1 MHTELLDILRCPY
14 CGARLELVTSTFHE
28 TDADTIRNGV
38 LACECCTFPLVDG
51 IPVLHLQDSAKAALA
66 QLDAA
71 QPRLALRAMVGT
83 DDPAQ
88 AARFDAA
95 ARSPDSTFK
104 DIVEA
109 LGPGFEGG
117 YFLYRFSDPTYV
129 VADAVVRAVASVA
142 LADGG
147 RAIDVCGGSGH
158 LTRTLVPRSSP
169 APVLADLFFPKIW
182 LARRFTAPGAV
193 PVCCDGNAPLPFTRG
208 AFRYAMC
215 SDAFMFIWMKR
226 QFIGEMQRLVDGARP
241 GTVLVNHTHNQ
252 LVWSPSH
259 GQALTPR
266 AYRALFETRGARLF
280 GESRLFADVVHGT
293 SLDLTRAEGDEALA
307 AEAAITMVVSDEP
320 GVFARHPLAPAA
332 PSGGEWRINPLYAI
346 ETRGD
351 RLHGR
356 LTFPSEDYEYE
367 YGACREYLPETIDLA
382 AGDVRALQETGTIPP
397 GLADLVRR
405 RVVVELPRRY
415 C

>member
-1 MHTELLDILRCPY
+1 MHTELLEILRCPY

-28 TDADTIRNGV
+28 RAGDTIRNGI

-51 IPVLHLQDSAKAALA
+51 IPVLHLQESAKTALA
-66 QLDAA
+66 QLDAG

-88 AARFDAA
+88 AEQFDAA
-95 ARSPDSTFK
+95 AASRDSTFR
-104 DIVEA
+104 DIVGA

-129 VADAVVRAVASVA
+129 VADALVRAVATVA
-142 LADGG
+142 LHEGG

-158 LTRTLVPRSSP
+158 LTRALVPRSSP

-182 LARRFTAPGAV
+182 LARRFTAPGAI

-226 QFIGEMQRLVDGARP
+226 QFIGEMQRLVDADRP
-241 GTVLVNHTHNQ
+241 GTVLINHTHNQ

-266 AYRALFETRGARLF
+266 GYRALFERRRPRLF
-280 GESRLFADVVHGT
+280 GESRLFSDVVRGT
-293 SLDLTRAEGDEALA
+293 TLDLTRSEDDDALA
-307 AEAAITMVVSDEP
+307 AEAALTMIVSDEP
-320 GVFARHPLAPAA
+320 GVFARHPVMPPEA
-332 PSGGEWRINPLYAI
+332 SGGEWRINPLYAI
-346 ETRGD
+346 SNSGD
-351 RLHGR
+351 RLQGR
-356 LTFPSEDYEYE
+356 LTFPSEDYEHE
-367 YGACREYLPETIDLA
+367 YGACREYLPETIDVA
-382 AGDVRALQETGTIPP
+382 AADVRTLQATGTAPP
-397 GLADLVRR
+397 ALADLVRR
-405 RVVVELPRRY
+405 RVMVELPRKY
-415 C
+415 Y